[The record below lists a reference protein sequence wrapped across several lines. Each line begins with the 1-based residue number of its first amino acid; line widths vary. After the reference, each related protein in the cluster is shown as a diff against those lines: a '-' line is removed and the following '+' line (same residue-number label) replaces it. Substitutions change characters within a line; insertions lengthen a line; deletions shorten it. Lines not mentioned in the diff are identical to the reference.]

1 MTERIIAHLDMD
13 AFFASVEQV
22 DHPELRGKPVIVGGT
37 SDRGVVSAASYE
49 ARKFGVKSAMPA
61 VTARRLCPQGAF
73 VKGRMSR
80 YAHISRQVML
90 ILNQYAPVVE
100 KASIDEAYMDFSG
113 TQRLLGP
120 TSEVCARIKAEI
132 TTSFS
137 LTCSIGIAPNKFLA
151 KIASDW
157 EKPDGL
163 FVITEN
169 DAAGFLE
176 VLPVSKIPGVGSKTL
191 ELLKRYRVE
200 TAGDICRFS
209 SEFWEER
216 LGQRGLD
223 LWDRAHG
230 RHDVPVTA
238 SRTPK
243 SCGSENT
250 FARDITNVS
259 ELQAWILHQSE
270 EVGFHLRRLG
280 VKGKTVTLKVK
291 FNDFTTITRRT
302 TLARPTQTTKTI
314 FETAT
319 RLLSQIR
326 ISKGVRLTGVSV
338 SHFSTGPEQLT
349 FFHDAD
355 QARQKELDKA
365 MDRIKLKFGST
376 SIQRGRRS

>member
-1 MTERIIAHLDMD
+1 MTERVIAHLDMD

-49 ARKFGVKSAMPA
+49 ARKFGVRSAMPA
-61 VTARRLCPQGAF
+61 VTARRLCPEGVF

-80 YAHISRQVML
+80 YVHISRQVML
-90 ILNQYAPVVE
+90 ILKQYAPVVE

-120 TSEVCARIKAEI
+120 TSEVCATIKAEI
-132 TTSFS
+132 ADRFS
-137 LTCSIGIAPNKFLA
+137 LTSSIGIAPNKFLA

-157 EKPDGL
+157 KKPDGL

-169 DAAGFLE
+169 EAARFLE
-176 VLPVSKIPGVGSKTL
+176 VLPVSKIPGVGSRTM
-191 ELLKRYRVE
+191 ELLKKYRVK

-223 LWDRAHG
+223 LFARAHG
-230 RHDVPVTA
+230 RHDAPVTA

-250 FARDITNVS
+250 FARDITHVS
-259 ELQAWILHQSE
+259 DLQAWILHQSE
-270 EVGFHLRRLG
+270 EVGFHLRRIG

-302 TLARPTQTTKTI
+302 TMARPTQTTKTI
-314 FETAT
+314 YETAT
-319 RLLSQIR
+319 HLLSQIR

-365 MDRIKLKFGST
+365 MDRIKLRFGSR